1 MTDMYDPSESGLAAL
16 EAYNHVETVNH
27 PDHYNQGKY
36 EVIAVID
43 DWGLDFC
50 AGNVVKY
57 IARYEHKANGLDDLK
72 KAQWYL
78 ARLIDRYENSINSL
92 KEEQDE
98 SEE

>member
-1 MTDMYDPSESGLAAL
+1 MTTKQQQIDVYEMADGLAGL

-27 PDHYNQGKY
+27 PSHYNQGKY
-36 EVIAVID
+36 EVIDVID

-57 IARYEHKANGLDDLK
+57 VARHEHKTNGLDDLK

-78 ARLIDRYENSINSL
+78 NRLIERYN
-92 KEEQDE
+92 DE
-98 SEE
+98 KSNEVE